1 LNSHYERYA
10 EDPEK
15 YKDQFWVAV
24 LAHLQRATNDEDI
37 AGDAILKV
45 VAGLKNYKHDG
56 RFDKWLN
63 TVARTCIADAKT
75 TTKED
80 CMDPDKLER
89 LVSSIPAPVHL
100 RLDLSCVPDIID
112 RMLCE
117 AIVEGLSLA
126 ESAARCNL
134 KIGAARKRL
143 RRLGKK
149 LGSTCPLLR

>member
-1 LNSHYERYA
+1 LNKHYERFA

-15 YKDQFWVAV
+15 YKDEFWVAV
-24 LAHLQRATNDEDI
+24 LDHLRRATNDEDI
-37 AGDAILKV
+37 AGDAVLKV
-45 VAGLKNYKHDG
+45 IGGLKNYKHTG
-56 RFDKWLN
+56 KFSAWLN

-80 CMDPDKLER
+80 AMDPDKLER
-89 LVSSIPAPVHL
+89 LVSSIPAPHRI
-100 RLDLSCVPDIID
+100 RLDLSSVQDVID

-117 AIVEGLSLA
+117 AVIEGLSLT

-134 KIGAARKRL
+134 TIAAARKRL

-149 LGSTCPLLR
+149 LETTCPLLR